1 MQFRDLGPL
10 VVETDH
16 VERTPGGTRP
26 AVILAVLLAN
36 ANRRVSTDALID
48 AVTTGRIRGAV
59 LDVYDGELAG
69 RPPRPEL
76 AELPQILLT
85 PHISGNGD
93 TNVAEPLRR
102 LFAENLRRYLD
113 GQPLR
118 NVVDRARGY

>member
-1 MQFRDLGPL
+1 MKPD
-10 VVETDH
+10 
-16 VERTPGGTRP
+16 
-26 AVILAVLLAN
+26 AVLINIA
-36 ANRRVSTDALID
+36 RGEEVDEDALID
-48 AVTTGRIRGAV
+48 AVATGRIRGAV

-76 AELPQILLT
+76 VALPQILLT

-93 TNVAEPLRR
+93 ISVAEPLRR
-102 LFAENLRRYLD
+102 LFADNLRRYLD